1 MENDE
6 KSLDQTGFSDITT
19 ECDAPYI
26 ILARI
31 AEMYLEG
38 SYGVEKCC
46 QEAAGLLNEA
56 AEKAMQFGKGR
67 LADKYYNMAEKALAS

>member
-6 KSLDQTGFSDITT
+6 KSMDETGFSDITT

-38 SYGVEKCC
+38 KNGVDKCC
-46 QEAAGLLNEA
+46 EEAAGLFSEA
-56 AEKAMQFGKGR
+56 AEKAMQFGNGR
-67 LADKYYNMAEKALAS
+67 LADKYYNLAEKAVA